1 MKNILYID
9 DYINLYS
16 GKLNKIITVKPLNK
30 TLKFGKI
37 IDKEKFLRSFFKLK
51 KENNLNNNLILEEI
65 TVIINSSYTK
75 EDKKNILDILEQLN
89 YKKIHLVNE
98 VNLLKININNIFII
112 YNNSYFYLYYLNKLG
127 NVEIKVYLNDLINKN
142 IIITILQILNKKE
155 IIISGKNYM
164 ELKIILD
171 RYNYNYLFYED
182 NNNLFITMMLK
193 NFV

>member
-98 VNLLKININNIFII
+98 VNLLKNNINNIFII

-164 ELKIILD
+164 EL
-171 RYNYNYLFYED
+171 
-182 NNNLFITMMLK
+182 NNF
-193 NFV
+193 